1 MAPRFSGKF
10 LYSSI
15 SCARKHDEI
24 LLFCYNSSYRKTV
37 YERKLLE
44 MIKKLAVLFKNDIVL
59 LISFCL
65 ALLSCLITPPGP
77 EYLGYLDFH
86 TLILL
91 FCLMLIVEGLREA
104 NFFPYIGNLLLSR
117 TSSKRGLS
125 LVLVFLC
132 FVSSMFITNDVAL
145 ITFVPFGILIL
156 EMAGMESRICYL
168 IVLMTIAANLGSM
181 FTPVGNPQNL
191 YLYSLTG
198 LKLHEFLLLM
208 LPFTALSAALLVLF
222 ALLGTERGSIRI
234 QMENT
239 SLTKKGTLL
248 FLGLLFLFC
257 MLSVAGILSDWILLI
272 LIVIPLLIHQRTL
285 FTRVDYSLLLT
296 FIFFFIFV
304 GNIDHFEQLRVFISS
319 VLAHHER
326 IISILAS
333 QVISNV
339 PAAMLL
345 SNYTAEVQELII
357 GTNLGGLGTLIA
369 SMASLISYR
378 QISARYPR
386 QKGKYFV
393 IFTICNVIFLL
404 ILYLV
409 FRCF

>member
-15 SCARKHDEI
+15 SCVRKHDEI
-24 LLFCYNSSYRKTV
+24 LLFCYISSYRKTV